1 MTTHKDG
8 IYQWGGTPVGSYG
21 PIPFSGG
28 RHWFVDG
35 TNGLAGNSGKSPDQ
49 AFSTL
54 ALALAAVDEG
64 DSIFVFPKTMLITST
79 DPLSYAE
86 TVNIDTPQISIIGV
100 GDGRVQGGL
109 PQIKIGGSSTT
120 PMFNI
125 RAPGVHLRNLGF
137 NGASSTGG
145 GVMLTDDGGTTHVA
159 AGTSIVNCHFK
170 NCARHATN
178 GGLGGA
184 INWSAAGNAWQVLIK
199 GNRFYKCLADIVVL
213 GTSGSVPQD
222 VLIEDNTFSGP
233 AANVDVNIYTGGS
246 GVNGIS
252 IHNNVFPCWPAIGSG
267 SNAMPLALTG
277 SVGTLTKNVFGC
289 TGKTAG
295 AAGDMLVPTTVLMA
309 DNYQE
314 DGATQWAR
322 T

>member
-1 MTTHKDG
+1 MTTFGDG
-8 IYQWGGTPVGSYG
+8 VYQWGGSPVGAYG

-28 RHWFVDG
+28 RSWFVDG

-54 ALALAAVDEG
+54 TLALAAADEG
-64 DSIFVFPKTMLITST
+64 DTIFVFPKTMLITST

-86 TVNIDTPQISIIGV
+86 TVNIDVPQVSIIGTSW
-100 GDGRVQGGL
+100 GRVQAGL
-109 PQIKIGGSSTT
+109 PQFKIGAGTT
-120 PMFNI
+120 VMFNI
-125 RAPGVHLRNLGF
+125 RAPGVHIQNIGF

-145 GVMLTDDGGTTHVA
+145 GIMLTDDGGSNYVA

-170 NCARHATN
+170 NCKRHATN

-184 INWSAAGNAWQVLIK
+184 INWSSAGNAWQVLIK
-199 GNRFYKCLADIVVL
+199 GNKFYKNLADVVL
-213 GTSGSVPQD
+213 IGTTGSVPQD
-222 VLIEDNTFSGP
+222 VVIEDNIFSGP

-246 GVNGIS
+246 GINGLYI
-252 IHNNVFPCWPAIGSG
+252 NRNVFPCWPAIGSG

-277 SVGTLTKNVFGC
+277 SVGILSNNVFGA

-295 AAGDMLVPTTVLMA
+295 AAADMLVPTTMLMA
-309 DNYQE
+309 NNYQE